1 MQRTKIHIDF
11 LYQTLFLDC
20 GQAYEVLPDARQYS
34 TIAAIPDKL
43 GCVFT
48 RVRNPIL
55 GLVLLLCAALPAP
68 GAEHPA
74 LDRFIG
80 ARDLSYK
87 YELVRTIPGQAY
99 TVYVLHLTSQKWRSA
114 AEVNHPIWKH
124 WLTIVKPE
132 TVRGTT
138 GFLFIAGGSITD
150 KAPIRADPFMAKLA
164 VDTNTVVSELR
175 DVPNEPLTFTGED
188 HSRTED
194 GIVAYT
200 WDKYLRT
207 GDETWPLHLPMAKS
221 AVKAM
226 DAITSFMRRSH
237 GTGAAVKQYVVAG
250 ASKRGWTTWLT
261 AAADKRVVA
270 IIPLVIDVL
279 NSEKNID
286 HQYRAYGFL
295 SPALDDYVKMGLL
308 NWAGTPQYQALMNIE
323 DPYSYLD
330 RLTVPKYIINASGD
344 QYFLPD
350 SSQFYWN
357 DLLGEKH
364 LRYVPNAKHDL
375 AGTDVP
381 QSIEAFYGSVVKG
394 TERPNLTWSFEADGS
409 IRVKTATT
417 PSEVKLWQATNP
429 KARDFR
435 VDSIGHAYTST
446 PLKDQGDGVYTAK
459 VPDPPKGW
467 TAFFIEMTYPM
478 GGNAMKITTGV
489 RVTPDVLPYGPAPK
503 SPTSGF

>member
-1 MQRTKIHIDF
+1 MLLF
-11 LYQTLFLDC
+11 GFAAATL
-20 GQAYEVLPDARQYS
+20 
-34 TIAAIPDKL
+34 AAD
-43 GCVFT
+43 
-48 RVRNPIL
+48 
-55 GLVLLLCAALPAP
+55 
-68 GAEHPA
+68 HSA

-80 ARDLSYK
+80 ARDLNYK
-87 YELVRTIPGQAY
+87 YELVRTIPGQRY
-99 TVYVLHLTSQKWRSA
+99 TAYVLHLTSQKWRSA
-114 AEVNHPIWKH
+114 EEVNRPIWRH

-132 TVRGTT
+132 NVRGAT
-138 GFLFIAGGSITD
+138 GFLFITGGSVTD
-150 KAPIRADPFMAKLA
+150 KAPTRTDPFMAKLA
-164 VDTNTVVSELR
+164 IDTGTVVSELR
-175 DVPNEPLTFTGED
+175 DVPNEPLTFAGED
-188 HSRTED
+188 HARTED
-194 GIVAYT
+194 GIIAYT

-237 GTGAAVKQYVVAG
+237 GTGAVVKQFVVAG

-286 HQYRAYGFL
+286 HQFRAYGFL

-375 AGTDVP
+375 AGTDVS

-409 IRVKTATT
+409 IRVKTVTR

-429 KARDFR
+429 TARDFR

-446 PLKDQGDGVYTAK
+446 PLKAEGEGVYTAK
-459 VPDPPKGW
+459 VLDPPKGW

-478 GGNAMKITTGV
+478 GGSAMKVTTGV

-503 SPTSGF
+503 SPPPCL